1 MKNENNST
9 ISRIKTT
16 IDDLKKDINIMK
28 RVNIIIIKLVQKN
41 EKAFNNL
48 IYSYDPKEHKN
59 LKYEEYEKN
68 LNNINKN
75 INLDVNNEK
84 YESYRNIEYE

>member
-28 RVNIIIIKLVQKN
+28 RVNIIIIKLV
-41 EKAFNNL
+41 
-48 IYSYDPKEHKN
+48 
-59 LKYEEYEKN
+59 
-68 LNNINKN
+68 
-75 INLDVNNEK
+75 
-84 YESYRNIEYE
+84 

>member
-28 RVNIIIIKLVQKN
+28 RVNIIIIKL
-41 EKAFNNL
+41 A
-48 IYSYDPKEHKN
+48 
-59 LKYEEYEKN
+59 
-68 LNNINKN
+68 
-75 INLDVNNEK
+75 
-84 YESYRNIEYE
+84 